1 MVEAL
6 LFDNDGVLVDTEP
19 LFFEAC
25 RETLRRRGF
34 DLGLEAFQRIS
45 LVEGRSCLE
54 LARDDGMSDREF
66 EAMRDERNAIYDEML
81 RAGVALIEGVE
92 ETLAALHGRV
102 PMAIVTSCIP
112 HHFDV
117 IHAQHEVRELFEF
130 TWTPDFYG
138 RHKPHPEPYL
148 TAAQR
153 MRVDPGR
160 CLVVEDTERGLVSA
174 HRAGMR
180 CLVVPH
186 GLTHGANFELAERV
200 LESIRDVPGEL
211 DRLLGGG

>member
-1 MVEAL
+1 MIEAL
-6 LFDNDGVLVDTEP
+6 LFDNDGVLVNTEP
-19 LFFEAC
+19 LFYAAC
-25 RETLRRRGF
+25 RETLERRGF
-34 DLGLEAFQRIS
+34 SLSLEAFQRIS

-54 LARDDGMSDREF
+54 IARDDGMGDREF
-66 EAMRDERNAIYDEML
+66 SAMRDERNVLYDELL
-81 RAGVALIEGVE
+81 RAGVPLIDGVL
-92 ETLAALHGRV
+92 ETLAALHGRI

-130 TWTPDFYG
+130 TLTPDHYG

-148 TAAQR
+148 TAAGR
-153 MRVDPGR
+153 IGAAPER

-186 GLTHGANFELAERV
+186 ELTAAANFDLAERV
-200 LESIRDVPGEL
+200 LESIREVPGEL
-211 DRLLGGG
+211 ERLREGG